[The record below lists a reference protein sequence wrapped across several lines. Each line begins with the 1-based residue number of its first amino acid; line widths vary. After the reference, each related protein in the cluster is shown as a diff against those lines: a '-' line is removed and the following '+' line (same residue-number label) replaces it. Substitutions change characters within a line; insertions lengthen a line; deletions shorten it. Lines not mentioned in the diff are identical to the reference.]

1 MGTSSSPVA
10 GGTTAGSGTYPGGT
24 SVTVTALANP
34 GYAFVN
40 WTEAGSV
47 VGVAASNSF
56 PASENCTLVANF
68 VQTWSIETRALPAGS
83 GLTRGDGTFT
93 NGTSVTVTAS
103 ANPGYSFL
111 NWTEGGAVVS
121 TQASFSFTANTE
133 GVQAPP
139 IAQDASD

>member
-1 MGTSSSPVA
+1 M
-10 GGTTAGSGTYPGGT
+10 
-24 SVTVTALANP
+24 
-34 GYAFVN
+34 
-40 WTEAGSV
+40 

-111 NWTEGGAVVS
+111 NRTEGGAVVS

-133 GVQAPP
+133 GVLVAHFSPLSPTLQV
-139 IAQDASD
+139 SRTMSGMVRVGL